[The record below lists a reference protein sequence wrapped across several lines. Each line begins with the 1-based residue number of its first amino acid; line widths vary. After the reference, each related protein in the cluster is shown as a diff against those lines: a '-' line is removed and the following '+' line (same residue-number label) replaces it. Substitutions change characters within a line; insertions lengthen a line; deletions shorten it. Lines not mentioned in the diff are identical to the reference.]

1 MLSQRVAVTKVNGT
15 SVIDNRIPRKPA
27 RNVADQKY
35 RFTAASVW
43 ARDQMA
49 IPAAKAAYA
58 AAVTKSK
65 PTPYR
70 VAMTD
75 YLSAPHVREIDVF
88 DYHGAIGDLI
98 SVTAFDDFMVTRVEV
113 IINDATGKVIEKG
126 DATLDAEKVFT
137 WFYKTGV
144 ANPVLAGTTIKAIAY
159 DRPGNKGTAEV
170 VL

>member
-15 SVIDNRIPRKPA
+15 VIDNRIPRKPA
-27 RNVADQKY
+27 RNLAAQKF

-70 VAMTD
+70 VAMAD
-75 YLSAPHVREIDVF
+75 YLSAPTVREIDVF
-88 DYHGAIGDLI
+88 DYHGVIGDLI

-113 IINDATGKVIEKG
+113 IINQFKIQGSKFKSLEKS
-126 DATLDAEKVFT
+126 
-137 WFYKTGV
+137 
-144 ANPVLAGTTIKAIAY
+144 GTFLTQS
-159 DRPGNKGTAEV
+159 DRYQGHGN
-170 VL
+170 